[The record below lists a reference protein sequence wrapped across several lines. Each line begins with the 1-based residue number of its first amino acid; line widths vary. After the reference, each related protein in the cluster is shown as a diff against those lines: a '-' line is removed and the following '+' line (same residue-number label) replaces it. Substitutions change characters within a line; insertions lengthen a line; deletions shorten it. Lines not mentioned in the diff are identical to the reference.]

1 MSKGLEAA
9 LLFCCCIA
17 KYYKLRGLK
26 QHIFTVSQFL
36 CLRVWAQLDWC
47 LCSGFHKATV
57 ECWLDCIFIWRP
69 KWGRIHSQAPLG
81 RSCFQRNLSVQW
93 EGEVTSTSPLWQPV
107 MQRAFLPALLP
118 KNSSRVLGPAL
129 ISFTLQTSGVAMPP
143 TIPSS

>member
-57 ECWLDCIFIWRP
+57 EVLAGLHFYLEAQMG
-69 KWGRIHSQAPLG
+69 KNPLPSSFG
-81 RSCFQRNLSVQW
+81 SFLLSEELECAV
-93 EGEVTSTSPLWQPV
+93 GGGGDFHISPL
-107 MQRAFLPALLP
+107 ASCHAAGLPSCSAP
-118 KNSSRVLGPAL
+118 
-129 ISFTLQTSGVAMPP
+129 
-143 TIPSS
+143 